1 MSDYGLIDRI
11 PIYAALVFGIQKM
24 LPMMQSIY
32 GAITKMR
39 ANMYQALIALQLILK
54 NKKKRL
60 KINKNKINFKREIKF
75 KNINFKYKN
84 KKELILKDLNFE
96 MEKGDRILISGPS
109 GSGKTT
115 FLNIRY
121 AKIRKAKII
130 ITIKVTSMLKS

>member
-75 KNINFKYKN
+75 KNIKFFNDIAYVINNHDLSNPYKV
-84 KKELILKDLNFE
+84 
-96 MEKGDRILISGPS
+96 IS
-109 GSGKTT
+109 
-115 FLNIRY
+115 I
-121 AKIRKAKII
+121 
-130 ITIKVTSMLKS
+130 